1 MPSRRTPVRWF
12 KLLSPQG
19 RRLPDLDWVTPEIGV
34 SGTVH
39 PRHLPGLAHLGI
51 GAVVDLR
58 EEGKDDEVL
67 LAQYGIRFLHLP
79 VRDGQPPSQAQ
90 LDAGAGWV
98 LMRLAEHSKV
108 LIHCKWGIGRSVTLA
123 CCVLIQ
129 QGGDAAG
136 AVRTARSRRWG
147 ATIGK
152 RQTEALR
159 EFEQRARRSGPRPRP
174 S

>member
-1 MPSRRTPVRWF
+1 MRWF

-19 RRLPDLDWVTPEIGV
+19 RRLPDLDWVTPELCV
-34 SGTVH
+34 SGTVQ

-58 EEGKDDEVL
+58 EEGKDDEAL

-98 LMRLAEHSKV
+98 LMRLA
-108 LIHCKWGIGRSVTLA
+108 
-123 CCVLIQ
+123 
-129 QGGDAAG
+129 
-136 AVRTARSRRWG
+136 
-147 ATIGK
+147 
-152 RQTEALR
+152 
-159 EFEQRARRSGPRPRP
+159 
-174 S
+174 